1 MTFDE
6 ARAAYPSMIFNIY
19 AFDPGGPV
27 TLETI
32 VDGQSFIHTGPTL
45 QEALD
50 RAFPPA
56 PAAPPDPPANAFE

>member
-6 ARAAYPSMIFNIY
+6 ARAAFPAMQFAAY
-19 AFDPGGPV
+19 AYEPGGPV

-32 VDGQSFIHTGPTL
+32 VDGESFTFEAPTL

-50 RAFPPA
+50 RAFPPVA
-56 PAAPPDPPANAFE
+56 EPKPINAFE

>member
-6 ARAAYPSMIFNIY
+6 ARAAYPAMQFAAY
-19 AFDPGGPV
+19 AFDPGGSV

-32 VDGQSFIHTGPTL
+32 VDGQSFTFTGPTL
-45 QEALD
+45 QAALD

-56 PAAPPDPPANAFE
+56 PEPEPINAFE